1 MTLKPRIENNI
12 PVIHPAEVRGAVGQ
26 VSIIDVRRPDEFS
39 GELGHIKTA
48 RLVTLGPDLE
58 AFLETADKSKEI
70 VFVCRS
76 GGRSGRATE
85 MAQALGFFKCMNME
99 GGMLLWNEEG
109 LEIER
114 ESGA

>member
-1 MTLKPRIENNI
+1 MTLKPRMENDV
-12 PVIHPAEVRGAVGQ
+12 PTIHPAEVRGAIGQ
-26 VSIIDVRRPDEFS
+26 VSIIDVRNPDEFI

-58 AFLETADKSKEI
+58 SFLKSEDKTKET

-76 GGRSGRATE
+76 GGRSGRATQ
-85 MAQALGFFKCMNME
+85 MARMLGFSNSMNME

-109 LEIER
+109 LETEK
-114 ESGA
+114 